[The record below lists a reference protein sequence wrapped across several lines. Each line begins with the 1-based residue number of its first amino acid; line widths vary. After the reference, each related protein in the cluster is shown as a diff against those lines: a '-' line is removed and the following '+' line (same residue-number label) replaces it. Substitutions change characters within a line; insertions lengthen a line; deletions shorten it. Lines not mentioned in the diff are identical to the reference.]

1 MALIPIDKNR
11 LLNPGDRVELHFK
24 TTGMA
29 WVRATQ
35 IALIES
41 RTKSR
46 TDWKIIRFKEYP
58 DQPTLLVMEVEVIKP
73 VAESE
78 PEVQRAGLGVSCAII
93 AATVAALG
101 VVYYLTLQESF
112 LIVAETFQTVAE
124 TGKEV
129 VESPVGKVAVAGTGI
144 GIAAAGIAALLLF
157 VLPRK

>member
-29 WVRATQ
+29 WIRATQ

-41 RTKSR
+41 RMKSR
-46 TDWKIIRFKEYP
+46 ADFKIIRFKEYP
-58 DQPTLLVMEVEVIKP
+58 DQPTLLVMEVEVIGKSVEP
-73 VAESE
+73 AE
-78 PEVQRAGLGVSCAII
+78 PEVQKAGIGITCVAIAGVII
-93 AATVAALG
+93 TAG
-101 VVYYLTLQESF
+101 VVWNLTLLF
-112 LIVAETFQTVAE
+112 TYLIV
-124 TGKEV
+124 KEV